1 MMRMMCQRYADC
13 SDCPDIAEDAF
24 CSGAA
29 GDAGPCFGYMW
40 GDVGWVLMKS
50 SSHVIM
56 WHTQGP
62 PNVRR
67 QVGGSGQLGHR
78 MWGTP
83 LGQHWHCHSSP
94 VDHGDHGET
103 ILNLALPYYGYT
115 WYNFILGTHVFSF
128 IYLCKIVVSI
138 NTIS

>member
-1 MMRMMCQRYADC
+1 MSRSIGLTPSSDIQTIHMDIHYTLSDIIDMVIMMMRMMCQRYADC

-56 WHTQGP
+56 
-62 PNVRR
+62 
-67 QVGGSGQLGHR
+67 
-78 MWGTP
+78 
-83 LGQHWHCHSSP
+83 
-94 VDHGDHGET
+94 
-103 ILNLALPYYGYT
+103 
-115 WYNFILGTHVFSF
+115 
-128 IYLCKIVVSI
+128 
-138 NTIS
+138 